1 MNLNYNVDFKE
12 FHFFFN
18 SINMLS
24 WEIFGQCPG
33 WEISILRKRGPNG
46 FPGVSDGKER
56 EDPSQ
61 QPGQKVSSLEEQK
74 ESQRTCSY
82 EVQPE

>member
-1 MNLNYNVDFKE
+1 M
-12 FHFFFN
+12 
-18 SINMLS
+18 
-24 WEIFGQCPG
+24 
-33 WEISILRKRGPNG
+33 G

-82 EVQPE
+82 EVQPG